1 MTNMVSLKTRTEN
14 PALTFHIDTY
24 LEATKTQ
31 RKPHISIQRFIELDV
46 VREAALIHVAI
57 TAGFIERSPIQIFL
71 PTEIWNQC
79 IDLINQLRETP

>member
-1 MTNMVSLKTRTEN
+1 MVNLKTRTEN

-24 LEATKTQ
+24 LAATENQ
-31 RKPHISIQRFIELDV
+31 RKPHTTIQRFIELDI

-79 IDLINQLRETP
+79 IELIEQIKQP

>member
-1 MTNMVSLKTRTEN
+1 MLNLETRTEN

-24 LEATKTQ
+24 LAATENQ
-31 RKPHISIQRFIELDV
+31 NKPNTTLQRFMDLDV

-79 IDLINQLRETP
+79 IDLINQLRETPCP

>member
-1 MTNMVSLKTRTEN
+1 MLNLKTRTDN

-31 RKPHISIQRFIELDV
+31 RQPLISIQRFIELDV

-57 TAGFIERSPIQIFL
+57 TAGFIDRSPAQVYL
-71 PTEIWNQC
+71 PQEIWSKC
-79 IDLINQLRETP
+79 LDLIHQIHET

>member
-1 MTNMVSLKTRTEN
+1 MTNMVSFKTRTEN

-31 RKPHISIQRFIELDV
+31 RQPLISIQRFIELDV

-57 TAGFIERSPIQIFL
+57 TAGFIDRSPAQVYL
-71 PTEIWNQC
+71 PQEIWSKC
-79 IDLINQLRETP
+79 LDLIRQIHET

>member
-1 MTNMVSLKTRTEN
+1 MVNLKTRTEN

-24 LEATKTQ
+24 LAATENQ
-31 RKPHISIQRFIELDV
+31 RKPNITVHRFIELDV
-46 VREAALIHVAI
+46 IREAALIHVAI

-79 IDLINQLRETP
+79 IELIEQIKQP

>member
-1 MTNMVSLKTRTEN
+1 MVSLKTRTEN

-31 RKPHISIQRFIELDV
+31 RQPLISIQRFIELDV

-57 TAGFIERSPIQIFL
+57 TAGFIDRSPAQVYL
-71 PTEIWNQC
+71 PQEIWSKC
-79 IDLINQLRETP
+79 LDLIRQIHET

>member
-1 MTNMVSLKTRTEN
+1 MLSLKTRTEN

-24 LEATKTQ
+24 LQATADQ
-31 RKPHISIQRFIELDV
+31 RNPNLPIHRFIELDV

-71 PTEIWNQC
+71 PVEIWNQC
-79 IDLINQLRETP
+79 IDLISQSREP

>member
-1 MTNMVSLKTRTEN
+1 MLSLKTRTEN

-24 LEATKTQ
+24 LAATENQ
-31 RKPHISIQRFIELDV
+31 RKPNTSVKRFIELDV

-71 PTEIWNQC
+71 PVEIWNKAL
-79 IDLINQLRETP
+79 DLISQTRET

>member
-1 MTNMVSLKTRTEN
+1 MVNLKTRTEN

-24 LEATKTQ
+24 LAATENQ
-31 RKPHISIQRFIELDV
+31 RKPNTSVRRFIELDV
-46 VREAALIHVAI
+46 IREAALIHVAI

-79 IDLINQLRETP
+79 IDLINQTRDT

>member
-1 MTNMVSLKTRTEN
+1 MVNLKTRTEN

-24 LEATKTQ
+24 LAATESQ
-31 RKPHISIQRFIELDV
+31 RRPNTTIRRFIELDV

-71 PTEIWNQC
+71 PQEIWNQC
-79 IDLINQLRETP
+79 IDLIEKTRETP

>member
-1 MTNMVSLKTRTEN
+1 MVNLQTRTEN

-24 LEATKTQ
+24 LEATKEQ
-31 RKPHISIQRFIELDV
+31 RKPHTSVGRFIELDV

-57 TAGFIERSPIQIFL
+57 TAGFIERSPMQIFL

-79 IDLINQLRETP
+79 IDLINKTRET

>member
-1 MTNMVSLKTRTEN
+1 MVNLQTRTAD

-24 LEATKTQ
+24 LAATESQ
-31 RKPHISIQRFIELDV
+31 RKPHITVHRFIELDV
-46 VREAALIHVAI
+46 IREAALIHVAI

-79 IDLINQLRETP
+79 IDLINQTRDT